1 MLTSS
6 KYDIRLLF
14 TLIGCHQIIVPGCSM
29 SDKALRLPFIVAR
42 SFLTYMGRVDKG
54 INCSVQGCD
63 QSAQRSMSGSKAR
76 MASDLVV
83 DSAKRVYLCKTH
95 YKEWKKATK
104 EDREN
109 ERARWQ

>member
-1 MLTSS
+1 
-6 KYDIRLLF
+6 
-14 TLIGCHQIIVPGCSM
+14 
-29 SDKALRLPFIVAR
+29 
-42 SFLTYMGRVDKG
+42 MGRVEKG
-54 INCSVQGCD
+54 VKCSVEGCE

-83 DSAKRVYLCKTH
+83 DSDKRVYLCKTH

-104 EDREN
+104 DDREN

>member
-1 MLTSS
+1 MISSS
-6 KYDIRLLF
+6 KYDISCYLL
-14 TLIGCHQIIVPGCSM
+14 IECHHIIVPRLSI
-29 SDKALRLPFIVAR
+29 SNEALRSPFIVAR

-54 INCSVQGCD
+54 VNCSVQGCD

>member
-1 MLTSS
+1 MLLQKFDQLFSLYRDFYS
-6 KYDIRLLF
+6 PSQDLLGVDYLLYLHCLF
-14 TLIGCHQIIVPGCSM
+14 
-29 SDKALRLPFIVAR
+29 R
-42 SFLTYMGRVDKG
+42 TYMGRVEKG
-54 INCSVQGCD
+54 VNCSVQGCE

-83 DSAKRVYLCKTH
+83 NSDKRVYLCKTH

-104 EDREN
+104 DDREN

>member
-1 MLTSS
+1 ML
-6 KYDIRLLF
+6 LLKF
-14 TLIGCHQIIVPGCSM
+14 DQLFSLYRDFYSPSQDLLGV
-29 SDKALRLPFIVAR
+29 DYLLYLPCLFR
-42 SFLTYMGRVDKG
+42 TYMGRVEKG
-54 INCSVQGCD
+54 VNCSVQGCE

-83 DSAKRVYLCKTH
+83 NSDKRVYLCKTH

-104 EDREN
+104 DDREN

>member
-1 MLTSS
+1 MLLQKFDQLFSLYRDFYS
-6 KYDIRLLF
+6 PSQDLLDVDY
-14 TLIGCHQIIVPGCSM
+14 LLYLHC
-29 SDKALRLPFIVAR
+29 L
-42 SFLTYMGRVDKG
+42 FLTYMGRVEKG
-54 INCSVQGCD
+54 VNCSVQGCE

-83 DSAKRVYLCKTH
+83 NSDKRVYLCKTH

-104 EDREN
+104 DDREN